1 MRFTPIR
8 EATLLRAN
16 TLVSQEKNKKGNKTI
31 QTEINKMSEI
41 FGTDFDKKFYK
52 NLFDEIEF
60 KEMNSLLNQENT
72 KTQYFL
78 DRFQT
83 LLKRPN
89 FISIF
94 SEILMKTENL
104 CSVHEI
110 FDGLNKVIKPNY
122 ENQFKILIAFVM
134 SENERFVSDAKTL
147 LWTKC
152 KEVEKK
158 KQTYLLS
165 QNTIQTLLLLVQS
178 FEENKKDTINFLN
191 FIQSNSFQSSD
202 KLKPISDIEKLLDL
216 ATEEPIEIEKIYL
229 DIGPMMINN
238 MITCPE
244 NEMLSKQLDEKRLAT
259 FVMYVLKHQNWVDD
273 KESKF
278 LNRMF
283 LKSLDNDTYKLF
295 DDSNDKKNSTWNIDN
310 FYKMFKDSI
319 DEMNPK
325 KVFEYFDDPSFSIKD
340 KKKFDFF
347 IKTLQKL
354 KILTSPNQLFDF
366 IFSKWTNE
374 LNQIEFIE
382 FLLNTPQTDFFSF
395 KSYTGKKVKKN
406 FELSASITKSSN
418 SYLIEP
424 WSCIELIEVLLKLS
438 SGNYYVKVKELFE
451 WPIQNIPEI
460 IALGLISITP
470 DSEDFL
476 YDELIQE
483 VLTLFLGNNMNSFA
497 VIEEVWNRNK
507 DLVIRAISNMYNSSP
522 DLMNLSRILDITQ
535 KLKDSL
541 LLLVDC
547 DDYNFAV
554 NLAILAVKRDFLHI
568 EQWLKDRIEKVGDD
582 FINALLTYIKDN
594 LIAHCKANTTTK
606 ENILEKSQLSLES
619 LAVIFENL
627 VNAKPSNNPKIS
639 QKTEEE
645 IKEVY
650 KSIFEIFD
658 ELQLQPVNSAE
669 IEHTANEIF
678 RAMFREEKTVFDTIE
693 KLKEYKDSQEHE
705 KREIYA
711 CMIHCLLDEYRFY
724 HQYPEK
730 QLTLVSTLFGQIINH
745 KLIDGVIE
753 TIALK
758 YILEG
763 IKKGNGPM
771 FIFGTTA
778 LLQFID
784 KLPEFPSY
792 LKNLIEIK
800 QLKNNPIVYER
811 VLEKYDEEV
820 SSSNNGVPS
829 SSSSSK
835 QTQVPP
841 QSNFDMNPSF
851 SQPTSQNKLPPY
863 AQSMMYDEMGMGG
876 SDQKSKIMKVPSV
889 KGKDFG
895 MGGMSSMLPNQKKEV
910 QPFFMPNNPMMEGFN
925 MNSPNMQSPMSPS
938 MNPLQMGI
946 GNLGNLNI
954 NPVAQAPQDE
964 EKTFKNFQNM
974 YNMEMGM
981 QMQGMMGMSNPNTA
995 NLLNTSGNLNNMSGL
1010 SGNSP
1015 KRAAK
1020 TKLSRPTNNSSNI
1033 GDILGL
1039 DSERITPPN
1048 QDIIDSMKFIFNS
1061 MGKNNVQ
1068 EKANELKALL
1078 TNETIIRWFSSFFI
1092 VNRVIAENN
1101 NHNIYNDLITF
1112 IDHKDL
1118 NAYLI
1123 KDTIHYINKLLA
1135 SDSIEKDLKEKTA
1148 LKNLGSWL
1156 GLMTLAKNKP
1166 ILAKDLDLKEIIFN
1180 AYENGKLSY
1189 IVTFIS
1195 KILEHSAKTKV
1206 FHAKNPWMQAILTL
1220 FTELLF
1226 MPNLKPNLTF
1236 EIENL
1241 FKRIEI
1247 DIKSYPKSKLLEKL
1261 SLPANSPDFNRSNPQ
1276 TAMPTNDLQ
1285 MEQIN
1290 LNELFSKINALDS
1303 YVINI
1308 FSLLNAHSNQMI
1320 SKQDLVS
1327 LLTQVLSMSIN
1338 EILGPVVERAV
1349 NISLITTKQLVI
1361 KDFLFE
1367 NDEKKFKIAASN
1379 CIKSLAGSLALVT
1392 CKEPLRINY
1401 NIFLKDILQSKNYDE
1416 ESIDLIANH
1425 SSSELLDIGC
1435 SYIHNYVIKKAIEKI
1450 QNDDTILNEI
1460 ERRKRNKMFDMKS
1473 ELAIKS
1479 RMLPDVIRPL
1489 ATGLTQEQL
1498 QIYDNYD
1505 KIYESYTKYE
1515 QTAKNS
1521 SVLNIIIK
1529 MLKEVLDSVN
1539 VGAARLTKNYEFC
1552 MINIQNISLDSSI
1565 SFEEGSD
1572 HLSVLEKCV
1581 TECKV
1586 DDANIQKE
1594 FANSSLRFAMNATK
1608 KRNPQLLTIYT
1619 CFIKGWVKL
1628 QPQIAQDITA
1638 HLFSFGD
1645 ISTRLNLDLHV
1656 ILFKKEIIVISD
1668 YEDYLYEYLESSA
1681 TREQSITLLNGLN
1694 EAKIY
1699 SPDKFKKIL
1708 PFMLDRTKCVNY
1720 FTLFGEKNKLPSD
1733 LNIKRESII
1742 DYKICN
1748 IKDINTYQIFS
1759 KMCYVA
1765 FNQIVDTM
1773 CPFQVKHME
1782 RYLQKLKNFLDSPFI
1797 SNEEQM
1803 NVFIMIITE
1812 LCIKK
1817 IVNENVNT
1825 NNDYPENEA
1834 KAIYALLSVI
1844 PKKKNKLK
1852 MFSNILFGIFKT
1864 FHHDYVKS
1872 NVNFNQ
1878 RPYYK
1883 LFYTFLSLLAPYKSS
1898 DEIFFSELKKINF
1911 LFALGD
1917 CFKNLSP
1924 VNYPGFAFAWLDL
1937 ISCKHFISNFLEA
1950 EPNTKPKESIHKLEK
1965 YLYLFIDLFTFLKQ
1979 HAAETISDFNSK
1991 AFLDNV
1997 YKFMFLLCNTYPEFI
2012 SAYYYIIIAS
2022 LPPGT
2027 NYLQLKNMILS
2038 CKPKDIELPDPFN
2051 EDGKD
2056 IAVPEKRKN
2065 AYILFDIASI
2075 LQDYNFKS
2083 IIDFYIETKSEIHI
2097 EELCKKLNGNKNR
2110 DSNFYVINAIVIYW
2124 SQKMIKQLQEK
2135 KLKVSDFSD
2144 FFIKILKMLDNDNR
2158 DHLINSMLNELR
2170 FPSNQTIFFHYLM
2183 IYIMNEIK
2191 NEIIEEH
2198 IIRNI
2203 IGRLIFKPNPW
2214 GLVHF
2219 FVQLMKNGK
2228 YVIMK
2233 RPFILKNKADE
2244 LLQKISLSVKND
2256 KMKNYISN

>member
-1 MRFTPIR
+1 
-8 EATLLRAN
+8 
-16 TLVSQEKNKKGNKTI
+16 
-31 QTEINKMSEI
+31 
-41 FGTDFDKKFYK
+41 
-52 NLFDEIEF
+52 
-60 KEMNSLLNQENT
+60 
-72 KTQYFL
+72 
-78 DRFQT
+78 
-83 LLKRPN
+83 
-89 FISIF
+89 
-94 SEILMKTENL
+94 MKSENL

-110 FDGLNKVIKPNY
+110 FDGLNKVVKPNY

-134 SENERFVSDAKTL
+134 SENDRFVSDAKSL

-152 KEVEKK
+152 KELEKK
-158 KQTYLLS
+158 KQTYQLS
-165 QNTIQTLLLLVQS
+165 QSTIQTLLLLVQT
-178 FEENKKDTINFLN
+178 FEEDKKDTVNFLN
-191 FIQSNSFQSSD
+191 FIQSTSFQSSD
-202 KLKPISDIEKLLDL
+202 ELKQISDIEKLLDL
-216 ATEEPIEIEKIYL
+216 ATEEPMEIEKIYL
-229 DIGPMMINN
+229 DIGPSMINN
-238 MITCPE
+238 MIMCPE
-244 NEMLSKQLDEKRLAT
+244 SEMLSHKLDEKRLAT
-259 FVMYVLKHQNWVDD
+259 FIMYVLKHQNWVDD

-278 LNRMF
+278 LTRMF
-283 LKSLDNDTYKLF
+283 LKSLDNEAYQTIDDT
-295 DDSNDKKNSTWNIDN
+295 NDKKTISWNIDN
-310 FYKMFKDSI
+310 FYCMFKESI

-354 KILTSPNQLFDF
+354 NILTNPNQIFEF
-366 IFSKWTNE
+366 IFMKWTNE

-395 KSYTGKKVKKN
+395 KSYTGKKVKKT
-406 FELSASITKSSN
+406 FELNASITKSSN

-424 WSCIELIEVLLKLS
+424 WSCIELIKVLLKLS

-460 IALGLISITP
+460 IAMGLISITP
-470 DSEDFL
+470 ESEDFL

-483 VLTLFLGNNMNSFA
+483 VLTLFLGNHMNSFA
-497 VIEEVWNRNK
+497 VIEEVWNSNK
-507 DLVIRAISNMYNSSP
+507 DLVIRTISNMYNFSP

-568 EQWLKDRIEKVGDD
+568 EQWLKERIEKVGDD
-582 FINALLTYIKDN
+582 FIKALLTYIKDN

-627 VNAKPSNNPKIS
+627 VNAKPSTNPKIS

-669 IEHTANEIF
+669 IEKTANEIF
-678 RAMFREEKTVFDTIE
+678 RSMFREETTVYETIE
-693 KLKEYKDSQEHE
+693 KLRDYKDSQEQKE
-705 KREIYA
+705 REIYA

-730 QLTLVSTLFGQIINH
+730 QLTLVSTLFGQIINN

-778 LLQFID
+778 LQQFID
-784 KLPEFPSY
+784 KLPDFPSY
-792 LKNLIEIK
+792 LKSLVEIK
-800 QLKNNPIVYER
+800 QLKANPVVYER
-811 VLEKYDEEV
+811 VLEKYEDEV
-820 SSSNNGVPS
+820 SSTAGGGS
-829 SSSSSK
+829 SSTSK
-835 QTQVPP
+835 PP
-841 QSNFDMNPSF
+841 S
-851 SQPTSQNKLPPY
+851 TSQFDLPAFPQPQNTNPPPKMPQY
-863 AQSMMYDEMGMGG
+863 SQSLMGYEEMPMNQE
-876 SDQKSKIMKVPSV
+876 QKSKIMKVQNN
-889 KGKDFG
+889 KGNDFG
-895 MGGMSSMLPNQKKEV
+895 IPGMGLPPKKEV
-910 QPFFMPNNPMMEGFN
+910 QPFFMPNTPMMDNFN
-925 MNSPNMQSPMSPS
+925 MNPQGGIQNMQG
-938 MNPLQMGI
+938 LQMGM
-946 GNLGNLNI
+946 GNLGNINI
-954 NPVAQAPQDE
+954 NPVPQNSQED
-964 EKTFKNFQNM
+964 EKTFKGFPNM
-974 YNMEMGM
+974 YGMDMGM
-981 QMQGMMGMSNPNTA
+981 QIPTMMGIPTSKNSSNI
-995 NLLNTSGNLNNMSGL
+995 LNTSGNLNNLSGL

-1015 KRAAK
+1015 KRQAK
-1020 TKLSRPTNNSSNI
+1020 TKLSRPQPTNSNL
-1033 GDILGL
+1033 GEILGI
-1039 DSERITPPN
+1039 DNENISPPN
-1048 QDIIDSMKFIFNS
+1048 QDVIDSMKFIFNS
-1061 MGKNNVQ
+1061 MGKNNVPD
-1068 EKANELKALL
+1068 KANELKALL
-1078 TNETIIRWFSSFFI
+1078 TSEGIIRWFSSFFI
-1092 VNRVIAENN
+1092 VNRVTVENN
-1101 NHNIYNDLITF
+1101 NHSIYNELINY
-1112 IDHKDL
+1112 IDHKEL

-1123 KDTIHYINKLLA
+1123 KDTIHYINKLLQ
-1135 SDSIEKDLKEKTA
+1135 SDTIEKDLKEKTA

-1156 GLMTLAKNKP
+1156 GYMTLAKNKP

-1220 FTELLF
+1220 FTELVC
-1226 MPNLKPNLTF
+1226 MPNLKPNLSF

-1241 FKRIEI
+1241 FKKIEI
-1247 DIKSYPKSKLLEKL
+1247 DLKNYPKSKLLEKL
-1261 SLPANSPDFNRSNPQ
+1261 TLPPNSPDFNRAQNTISSNESQ
-1276 TAMPTNDLQ
+1276 V
-1285 MEQIN
+1285 EQIN
-1290 LNELFSKINALDS
+1290 LNELYSKINSLDS

-1308 FSLLNAHSNQMI
+1308 FSLLNSHSTQMI
-1320 SKQDLVS
+1320 TKQDLVS

-1338 EILGPVVERAV
+1338 EIICPVVERAV
-1349 NISLITTKQLVI
+1349 NISLITTKELVI
-1361 KDFLFE
+1361 KDFLFD
-1367 NDEKKFKIAASN
+1367 NDEKKFKVSAAN

-1392 CKEPLRINY
+1392 CKEPLRINF
-1401 NIFLKDILQSKNYDE
+1401 NTFLKDILQNKNYDE
-1416 ESIDLIANH
+1416 ESIELIANH

-1450 QNDDTILNEI
+1450 QNDPAILNEI
-1460 ERRKRNKMFDMKS
+1460 ERRKRDKIYD
-1473 ELAIKS
+1473 IKNETAVKC
-1479 RMLPDVIRPL
+1479 RMLPEVIRPNPN
-1489 ATGLTQEQL
+1489 GLTPEQF
-1498 QIYDNYD
+1498 QIYENYD
-1505 KIYESYTKYE
+1505 KIYESFTKFD

-1539 VGAARLTKNYEFC
+1539 VGQTRFTKNYEFC
-1552 MINIQNISLDSSI
+1552 MVNIQNISLDSTI
-1565 SFEEGSD
+1565 PFEEGNEN
-1572 HLSVLEKCV
+1572 LNVLERCI

-1586 DDANIQKE
+1586 EDPQIQKE
-1594 FANSSLRFAMNATK
+1594 VASTSLRFAIAAAK
-1608 KRNPQLLTIYT
+1608 KKNHQLVSIYT

-1628 QPQIAQDITA
+1628 QPTISQDITS

-1645 ISTRLNLDLHV
+1645 ISTRLNIDLH
-1656 ILFKKEIIVISD
+1656 IYLFNKGVLNVNE
-1668 YEDYLYEYLESSA
+1668 YEDYLYDYLESPI
-1681 TREQSITLLNGLN
+1681 TRNQCIELLNGLKN
-1694 EAKIY
+1694 AKIY
-1699 SPDKFKKIL
+1699 NGEQFKKIL
-1708 PFMLDRTKCVNY
+1708 PFMLDSKLSQWY
-1720 FTLFGEKNKLPSD
+1720 FSLFSEKNRLPSEPCV
-1733 LNIKRESII
+1733 KKESII

-1748 IKDINTYQIFS
+1748 IKDINTYHIFS
-1759 KMCYVA
+1759 QMCYVA
-1765 FNQIVDTM
+1765 FKQIVEIM
-1773 CPFQVKHME
+1773 CPFQVRLME

-1812 LCIKK
+1812 LCIKRG
-1817 IVNENVNT
+1817 IVDNVNP
-1825 NNDYPENEA
+1825 NHYFPENEA
-1834 KAIYALLSVI
+1834 KAIYALLNVV

-1883 LFYTFLSLLAPYKSS
+1883 LFYTFLSLLSPFKCN
-1898 DEIFFSELKKINF
+1898 DEIFYSDFKKINF

-1924 VNYPGFAFAWLDL
+1924 VNYPGFALAWLDL
-1937 ISCKHFISNFLEA
+1937 ISCKYFISNFLES
-1950 EPNTKPKESIHKLEK
+1950 EPGTKPKENIHKYEK
-1965 YLYLFIDLFTFLKQ
+1965 YLYLFIDLFTFLKS
-1979 HAAETISDFNSK
+1979 HASETISEFNSK
-1991 AFLDNV
+1991 AFLDAV
-1997 YKFMFLLCNTYPEFI
+1997 YKFMFLLTNTYPEFI

-2038 CKPKDIELPDPFN
+2038 CKPKDFELPDPFN
-2051 EDGKD
+2051 EEGKD
-2056 IAVPEKRKN
+2056 IALPEKKKN
-2065 AYILFDIASI
+2065 AVILFDIASI

-2083 IIDFYIETKSEIHI
+2083 IIDSYIETRSELYI
-2097 EELCKKLNGNKNR
+2097 EELCKKLNANKNR

-2135 KLKVSDFSD
+2135 KLKIGDFSE

-2170 FPSNQTIFFHYLM
+2170 FPSNQTIFFHFLLLYL
-2183 IYIMNEIK
+2183 INEIK
-2191 NEIIEEH
+2191 NEVIEEH

-2219 FVQLMKNGK
+2219 FVQIMKTNK
-2228 YVIMK
+2228 YLIMK

-2244 LLQKISLSVKND
+2244 LLQKITQSVKNE
-2256 KMKNYISN
+2256 KLKNFISN